1 MINNIRKLT
10 IHIHITEVITGCDR
24 MACYE
29 RPREARYDCFF
40 SSAFST
46 ALTWSGLNLTIA
58 DRTCNHEM

>member
-1 MINNIRKLT
+1 
-10 IHIHITEVITGCDR
+10 

-40 SSAFST
+40 SSALST